1 MSKTTG
7 IILSGG
13 ESSRMGKDKGMM
25 VVAGKTLLDHAI
37 DAIAPFCDHLLISA
51 NEPSYANSG
60 YPVIPDL
67 IPGKGPL
74 GGIYSGLIASDTK
87 SNLVLAVDILGFPEE
102 IPRLLLNHA
111 KGQMAVVPSHPDGKL
126 EPLLAWYSK
135 DTISKIKECLHSGK
149 LKMYEFLNEIS
160 AFHLALMDHLEV
172 YHPGIIPNLNRPD
185 DLAVFTK

>member
-1 MSKTTG
+1 MTKTTG

-13 ESSRMGKDKGMM
+13 ESSRMEKDKGMM
-25 VVAGKTLLDHAI
+25 VVGGKTLLDHAL
-37 DAIAPFCDHLLISA
+37 DALAPFCDHLLISA
-51 NEPSYANSG
+51 NDPWYENSG
-60 YPVIPDL
+60 YPVVPDL

-74 GGIYSGLIASDTK
+74 GGIYSGLIASDTI

-111 KGQMAVVPSHPDGKL
+111 KGHMAVVPIHPDGKL

-135 DTISKIKECLHSGK
+135 DATSTIKECLRSGK
-149 LKMYEFLNEIS
+149 LRVHEFLHEVN
-160 AFHLALMDHLEV
+160 AFHLALRDHLEV

-185 DLAVFTK
+185 DLAKFTK